1 MHAITQ
7 RELMAQDITGA
18 NKEFSLPQRAT
29 RRFSTLSN
37 VLYRLKK
44 QPPPLYEPSYHE
56 VLTWSVSA
64 ARGEGTVSPDV
75 LDGYRSFEVICA
87 AEESAQT
94 GRSVSLVPSV
104 MDS

>member
-7 RELMAQDITGA
+7 RELIAQDITGD

-44 QPPPLYEPSYHE
+44 QPPP
-56 VLTWSVSA
+56 
-64 ARGEGTVSPDV
+64 
-75 LDGYRSFEVICA
+75 I
-87 AEESAQT
+87 
-94 GRSVSLVPSV
+94 
-104 MDS
+104 